1 MAKMTK
7 AQIEQFNKLING
19 MHQMI
24 RARWKQTN
32 SQEAYLEAVANIDEI
47 INPTPPEEE
56 EVQ

>member
-24 RARWKQTN
+24 RARWKQSN
-32 SQEAYLEAVANIDEI
+32 SQEAYLEAIDNINEI
-47 INPTPPEEE
+47 INPTPESEGE
-56 EVQ
+56 